1 MFTGEKEHLMAM
13 CKGMME
19 KMKMKAGEDPM
30 ALCKEMCEKI
40 SAGGDP
46 MAMCKEMMEKKNGK
60 CC

>member
-13 CKGMME
+13 CNGMME

-30 ALCKEMCEKI
+30 A
-40 SAGGDP
+40 
-46 MAMCKEMMEKKNGK
+46 MCKEMMEKMNGK